1 MSRKN
6 IYKVGVTGGIGSGKS
21 TVCALLA
28 EYGVP
33 VYDSDAQAKR
43 LMNESEA
50 LREALVQCFG
60 AECYNEQ
67 GLNREYLSRKVFGN
81 DEALSQLNAIVHPAV
96 REDFRAWAEAQNANY
111 VVLESAILF
120 EAAFE
125 SEVDTTLAVMAPF
138 EERVRRTMQRD
149 GSLREDVERRIKHQ
163 ISDEELHARSART
176 IVNLRREYLES
187 DVEQLH
193 KMFCYEAAR

>member
-1 MSRKN
+1 MNRKS

-33 VYDSDAQAKR
+33 VYNSDAEAKR
-43 LMNESEA
+43 LMNESEQ
-50 LREALVQCFG
+50 LREALIQRFG
-60 AECYNEQ
+60 AECYTEQ
-67 GLNREYLSRKVFGN
+67 GLNKEYLSKKVFGN
-81 DEALSQLNAIVHPAV
+81 GESLAQLNAIVHPAV
-96 REDFRAWAEAQNANY
+96 REDFRAWADGQRASY
-111 VVLESAILF
+111 VVFESAILF

-125 SEVDTTLAVMAPF
+125 NEVDTTLAVMAPF

-163 ISDEELHARSART
+163 MSDEELHAKVART
-176 IVNLRREYLES
+176 IVNLRLDYLES